1 MSETKTLK
9 IFEPLKTYFQILCN
23 SSKCENFSSAE
34 CKELINMLTTIVSDE
49 PKCTE
54 NFIGAL
60 ESFAYELKKADAPI
74 SLYTIKGELL
84 KIFTSVPITK
94 KKDIVE
100 AVNNSTKLNGFK
112 MSDNAGEGET
122 YEEILNE
129 LIKNNEDILSNKQL
143 FNKWV
148 NASFK
153 MYDRNKKYFKDE
165 IMPALKEYNNL
176 SSCEKK
182 LLTTYFN
189 INVDADG
196 TVQSMKVEEYVKDY
210 EKYKD
215 KEARLNSI
223 ALTDKSQAKITELL
237 PDTVWEA
244 FNNFLI
250 SPPGTSPEFV
260 FDKDCYK
267 NVDTTKVPD
276 EEKYIVPKDRVND
289 ILKWFENTSRE
300 INRRQRLGIKP
311 EDIIRMLKQ
320 KQADIEDKD
329 KPDHDPYVQGETKLY
344 FPDDFK
350 VEDYKNKWGLGV
362 NGQLYK
368 KEDGAGGEFKLY
380 SKAELK
386 ADAEKFKAKDGKTTC
401 GNLCIFDKP
410 DECEKFFEKLI
421 KGNELTMDELSKI
434 INDGNFASS
443 YSALQSNIADVNPLF
458 VVGTLKLFGFQK
470 FTQIDSAGRK
480 IIKIESFTNWWNRQ
494 NKNAGFS
501 IKLNSHGSHNTT
513 NPSAPANVELFFKLL
528 INFINSNEFVLNP
541 RDKRLMTKSGEKPKA
556 SVYSESPEY
565 VIWTDKDGKEHK
577 HKNILYKGKTSDN
590 KMSLSDIEKLMKT
603 NSSFTG
609 NSIGNKMS
617 DNVLNLS
624 TLLGL
629 MTQMT
634 STGNFS
640 FLGKAHTHLTGM
652 GYVGGGDPEAGAG
665 AGSGAE
671 AEAGAGSGAEAGAG
685 AGAEGKDIFLPC
697 AANALGIYT
706 QGGKALAKNNKK
718 YDSDGEIIK
727 KIYELAKL
735 ELEVADDLEAL
746 ARVVKIINVMGDKE
760 EKAMNSDTVKK
771 LIEKCG
777 KNAEKCATKSDS
789 IIFSILEKIW

>member
-9 IFEPLKTYFQILCN
+9 IFEPLKTYFQFLCD
-23 SSKCENFSSAE
+23 SGKCENFSSAE
-34 CKELINMLTTIVSDE
+34 CKELINMLTTTETDKPE
-49 PKCTE
+49 CTK
-54 NFIGAL
+54 NFIRAL

-74 SLYTIKGELL
+74 SLYTIKGKLNS
-84 KIFTSVPITK
+84 IFTSNKVE
-94 KKDIVE
+94 DIVKE
-100 AVNNSTKLNGFK
+100 INNSKELNGFK
-112 MSDNAGEGET
+112 MGVDAGEGKT
-122 YEEILNE
+122 YEEILNK
-129 LIKNNEDILSNKQL
+129 LIGTGKYTDDDKGKTRL

-148 NASFK
+148 NSSFK
-153 MYDRNKKYFKDE
+153 IYVENKQYFKNE
-165 IMPALKEYNNL
+165 IMPVLMEYESL
-176 SSCEKK
+176 SPCEKK

-189 INVDADG
+189 IDVDIDADG
-196 TVQSMKVEEYVKDY
+196 NVERMKVEKYVKNID
-210 EKYKD
+210 EYKG

-223 ALTDKSQAKITELL
+223 ASTDKSQAKITELL
-237 PDTVWEA
+237 PENVWEA

-250 SPPGTSPEFV
+250 SPPGTNPGFV

-267 NVDTTKVPD
+267 NVDTTKVHD
-276 EEKYIVPKDRVND
+276 KEEYSVPKDRVND
-289 ILKWFENTSRE
+289 ILKWFENRSRE

-320 KQADIEDKD
+320 KQVDIEDKD
-329 KPDHDPYVQGETKLY
+329 VADPRPYVQDGTTFN

-362 NGQLYK
+362 NGHLYK
-368 KEDGAGGEFKLY
+368 KENGASGEFKLY

-410 DECEKFFEKLI
+410 SECEKFLEKLI
-421 KGNELTMDELSKI
+421 KGDELTMDELSKI

-443 YSALQSNIADVNPLF
+443 YSALKSNIADVNPLF

-494 NKNAGFS
+494 SKNVKFD
-501 IKLNSHGSHNTT
+501 IKPNSHGSHDTT
-513 NPSAPANVELFFKLL
+513 IPPAPANVELFFKLL

-541 RDKRLMTKSGEKPKA
+541 RDKRLMTKSGEKPKS

-565 VIWTDKDGKEHK
+565 VIWKDKDGNEHK
-577 HKNILYKGKTSDN
+577 DKNVLYKGKGKTSN
-590 KMSLSDIEKLMKT
+590 NRMSLSDIEKLMKT
-603 NSSFTG
+603 NSLFTG

-640 FLGKAHTHLTGM
+640 FLGKAHTRLTGM
-652 GYVGGGDPEAGAG
+652 GYVGGGDPEAD
-665 AGSGAE
+665 
-671 AEAGAGSGAEAGAG
+671 AEAGTGSGAEAGTGSG
-685 AGAEGKDIFLPC
+685 AKDIMLPC
-697 AANALGIYT
+697 AAEALKIY
-706 QGGKALAKNNKK
+706 GEGKKALEKNNKK

-727 KIYELAKL
+727 KIRELAML
-735 ELEVADDLEAL
+735 ELNVAEDLEAL
-746 ARVVKIINVMGDKE
+746 ARVVKIINMMGDKE
-760 EKAMNSDTVKK
+760 EKAMNSDAVKE